1 MVADVQGWLTNPAT
15 NFGWMVLGNEAEVQS
30 FRSFHAREATNAALR
45 PALTVT
51 FTPVPEPSTLLL
63 GGMALL
69 GIGILRRR
77 VGACRR

>member
-1 MVADVQGWLTNPAT
+1 
-15 NFGWMVLGNEAEVQS
+15 MVLGNEAEVQS

-77 VGACRR
+77 LVVYHG